1 MSDNRPERRSESG
14 ALQLGPET
22 SRPINRVRRF
32 GIVAAVLAAS
42 LAIPFVACEGRKGE
56 PSGLGNYKFGT
67 MTRANMHEGNCQPTE
82 LTDGRK
88 AVWCFALPPIKV
100 GKRIA
105 DVDAYFLGSDP
116 PPLPDTATKEQL
128 AEFREAQSKLPL
140 IELQLKVRGCDEY
153 ETEQWMS
160 QRFGKPDV
168 DSKPTRKYWHNS
180 FLWAAALLP
189 SEPGRCVI
197 HLLPVSEGAEIE
209 RLKQK

>member
-1 MSDNRPERRSESG
+1 MKRALLLLALLACDRRGEPRG
-14 ALQLGPET
+14 LGPYQ
-22 SRPINRVRRF
+22 F
-32 GIVAAVLAAS
+32 G
-42 LAIPFVACEGRKGE
+42 K
-56 PSGLGNYKFGT
+56 
-67 MTRANMHEGNCQPTE
+67 MTRAQVHKGICQPTE

-116 PPLPDTATKEQL
+116 PALPDSATKEQVD
-128 AEFREAQSKLPL
+128 AFKDAQSKLPL

-160 QRFGKPDV
+160 QRFGKPAPE
-168 DSKPTRKYWHNS
+168 SKPTRKYWYNS
-180 FLWAAALLP
+180 FLWAAAFLP

-197 HLLPVSEGAEIE
+197 HFLPLSENAEIE